1 LAIFRFTCISTN
13 TTFITRSTKKQAEAR
28 MTTAQRLTWLAIAG
42 EYLYRIKLWFFHQFL
57 LLLRAVYIGGEA
69 NKEINQG
76 KQAVWLKENLI
87 NLGPTFIKIG
97 QSLGTRADLLPL
109 PFVKALGELQDNVPS
124 FPNQIAFARI
134 EKELGKKIAEVY
146 AEFDAEPIAAAS
158 LGQVYRA
165 KLFTGEEVA
174 VKVQRPN
181 LQGIIK
187 GDIEILRKVAKFA
200 ERFPSLNDNA
210 DLAGMLGEF
219 DENGFTRK
227 WIPGGRAQTARTL
240 AGSFKNDES
249 CMFR

>member
-1 LAIFRFTCISTN
+1 MSELTN
-13 TTFITRSTKKQAEAR
+13 TQGLALKEKTIEPITENGNGASSSSALLPTKSLPVAKQISNANLIAEEKSLVERETEVEKNYQGWRGYLRLLQVSRVIGNLSLYLYLDQYDLHHAQHKKQAEAR

-134 EKELGKKIAEVY
+134 EKELGKKINEVY
-146 AEFDAEPIAAAS
+146 A
-158 LGQVYRA
+158 
-165 KLFTGEEVA
+165 
-174 VKVQRPN
+174 
-181 LQGIIK
+181 
-187 GDIEILRKVAKFA
+187 
-200 ERFPSLNDNA
+200 
-210 DLAGMLGEF
+210 
-219 DENGFTRK
+219 
-227 WIPGGRAQTARTL
+227 
-240 AGSFKNDES
+240 
-249 CMFR
+249 